1 MSTTEHRDINI
12 SQMFYIHVK
21 EAHCCC
27 VVVVFCGVWDADHQR
42 CGDRTQTR
50 WHMYICT
57 LKHSHALYLA
67 ALIMVSLEVSEEVQR
82 NHFSFKKIFFS
93 FPAFSRWFI
102 RHYYYRINP
111 RLSLLHY
118 CRLSV
123 FLPPSHL
130 SEVLFFSEVMKKSH
144 LSCGYCSKS
153 SISTVGL
160 DNWVIRWCNQT
171 FPLVHTSVASS
182 LCCHSRG
189 PNKCRWTV

>member
-1 MSTTEHRDINI
+1 MWTTEHHYINV
-12 SQMFYIHVK
+12 SHTCEGSALLLRGVLR
-21 EAHCCC
+21 H
-27 VVVVFCGVWDADHQR
+27 VWDTDHQR
-42 CGDRTQTR
+42 CGDRTQMH

-57 LKHSHALYLA
+57 LTRSHALYLA

-82 NHFSFKKIFFS
+82 NHFSFKKIFFF

-130 SEVLFFSEVMKKSH
+130 SEVFFFSEVMKKSH

-153 SISTVGL
+153 RISTVGL
-160 DNWVIRWCNQT
+160 DNWVIRWCNQI
-171 FPLVHTSVASS
+171 FPLVHTSVTSS

-189 PNKCRWTV
+189 LNKCRWTV